1 MAALGQLGRVEEAQS
16 AMAEAQERFGDSIRY
31 FMSPPTPDNR
41 EWRPENIE
49 LIRDGLRKAGIV
61 D

>member
-1 MAALGQLGRVEEAQS
+1 
-16 AMAEAQERFGDSIRY
+16 MAEAQERFGDSIRY
-31 FMSPPTPDNR
+31 FMSPPTPDNH

-49 LIRDGLRKAGIV
+49 HIRDGLRKAGIV